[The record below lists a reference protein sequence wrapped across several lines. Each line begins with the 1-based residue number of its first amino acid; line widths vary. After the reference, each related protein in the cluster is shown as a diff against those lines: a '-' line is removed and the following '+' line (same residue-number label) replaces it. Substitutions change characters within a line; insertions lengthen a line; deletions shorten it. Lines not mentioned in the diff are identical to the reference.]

1 MQPRPD
7 ANPVRIADPKAA
19 EALVAHVMST
29 MQALSEILAEESG
42 HVRAGRLRE
51 GLSQAERKSALSG
64 AYLQGLE
71 SAKANA
77 IALARFAPR
86 GVEVLKAAHQRFMI
100 EVETNQAVLATARSV
115 SEGLIKTLA
124 EEIGRSRS
132 ATVYGVPSIAPS
144 PYGRGARSGPL
155 VLSRSL

>member
-1 MQPRPD
+1 MLRD
-7 ANPVRIADPKAA
+7 ADAKPVRVSDRSGAD
-19 EALVAHVMST
+19 ALVAHVMAT
-29 MQALSEILAEESG
+29 MQALAGILAEESG

-51 GLSQAERKSALSG
+51 GLAESERKTALSG

-71 SAKANA
+71 AAKANA
-77 IALARFAPR
+77 VALARFAPQ
-86 GVEVLKAAHQRFMI
+86 GVEALKAAHRAFML

-132 ATVYGVPSIAPS
+132 ATVYGAPSLAPS

-155 VLSRSL
+155 VLSRNL